1 MNQRKRVVIY
11 ARVSS
16 EEQKKGGFSTSAQLK
31 LLRDYGV
38 KNDYEIVGEY
48 EDTET
53 AKVTGR
59 TRFNEMVK
67 FLQKEGQ
74 SQRENRCRTVLVEKT
89 DRLYRNLKDYIVAED
104 LEIEIHFVKEGVV
117 LSPESHSSEKLM
129 HLIKVGM
136 AKAYVE
142 NLGEEIKKGMHE
154 KAAQGIWPCQA
165 PAGYRNVT
173 LASGK
178 KGIEPDPDT
187 APIVTKL
194 FEWYTTGN
202 YSLAEI
208 ADLATDNGLKFGRS
222 RNLAA
227 TVHNLFK
234 NPIYYGDFLFTGKMY
249 QGIHTPLV
257 TRELWDRVQEVRKDR
272 GTRKPKRSK
281 HSFAFSNLIQ
291 CRHCGCSLVAELK
304 KQKYIYYHCTGYKGK
319 CEEPYVR
326 EEVLEEQ
333 FGEVIRSLKFDPET
347 LDWVTSALKESHQDE
362 KRFHDDAIQRLQS
375 EYSRLQNRIDQ
386 MYVDKLDRRVT
397 DEFFDQ
403 KSAEWRQEQQGILHN
418 LEQHQNANQSYLQE
432 GVAILELANRA
443 AELFE
448 KQSASEKR
456 RLLDF
461 VLSNSSWGDG
471 ELTVEFRQPFDL
483 IAVAAMELKQK
494 KAAGVDSDDL
504 HQFKYTREGY
514 RATWQWLEP
523 IGRGWKNQTLMEDVG
538 RCCHL
543 LPNHAA

>member
-1 MNQRKRVVIY
+1 MNQRQSVIY

-16 EEQKKGGFSTSAQLK
+16 EEQKKGGFSTPAQLK
-31 LLRDYGV
+31 LLQDYAL
-38 KNDYEIVGEY
+38 KNDFKVVGEY

-59 TRFNEMVK
+59 TQFNEMVK
-67 FLQKEGQ
+67 FLRKEGQ
-74 SQRENRCRTVLVEKT
+74 SSKENQCRTLLVEKT

-154 KAAQGIWPCQA
+154 KAAQGIWPCKA
-165 PAGYRNVT
+165 PVGYQNVT

-178 KGIEPDPDT
+178 KGIEPDPEA

-194 FEWYTTGN
+194 YEWYSTGN
-202 YSLAEI
+202 YSLVEI
-208 ADLATDNGLKFGRS
+208 AELATENGLKFGRS

-234 NPIYYGDFLFTGKMY
+234 NPIYYGDFLFTGKIHR
-249 QGIHTPLV
+249 GIHTPLV

-272 GTRKPKRSK
+272 GATKPKRKK
-281 HSFAFSNLIQ
+281 HSFAFSNLIK
-291 CRHCGCSLVAELK
+291 CRHCGCALVAELK
-304 KQKYIYYHCTGYKGK
+304 KQKYTYYHCTGYKGK

-347 LDWVTSALKESHQDE
+347 LDWITSALKESHHDE
-362 KRFHDDAIQRLQS
+362 KRFHDEAIERLQG

-386 MYVDKLDRRVT
+386 MYVDKLDGRVT
-397 DEFFDQ
+397 GEFFDQ
-403 KSAEWRQEQQGILHN
+403 KSAEWRQEQAAVRQN
-418 LEQHQNANQSYLQE
+418 LEQHEQANQSYLQE

-443 AELFE
+443 AGLFE
-448 KQSASEKR
+448 KQVATEKR

-461 VLSNSSWGDG
+461 VLSNSTWGNG
-471 ELTVEFRQPFDL
+471 KLTVEFRQPFDL
-483 IAVAAMELKQK
+483 IAIATTELKQM
-494 KAAGVDSDDL
+494 KAVGVDSDGL
-504 HQFKYTREGY
+504 HQFKYRCN
-514 RATWQWLEP
+514 EP
-523 IGRGWKNQTLMEDVG
+523 VSNFFSLDT
-538 RCCHL
+538 
-543 LPNHAA
+543 

>member
-1 MNQRKRVVIY
+1 MSNRKVVIY

-16 EEQKKGGFSTSAQLK
+16 EEQKKGGFSTPAQLK
-31 LLRDYGV
+31 LLQEYAS
-38 KNDYEIVGEY
+38 KNDFTVVGEY

-59 TRFNEMVK
+59 TQFNEMVK

-74 SQRENRCRTVLVEKT
+74 SSKENRCRTLLVEKT

-117 LSPESHSSEKLM
+117 LSPNSHSSEKLM

-154 KAAQGIWPCQA
+154 KAAQGIWPCKA
-165 PAGYRNVT
+165 PVGYRNVT

-178 KGIEPDPDT
+178 KGIEPDPAA

-194 FEWYTTGN
+194 YEWYSTGN
-202 YSLAEI
+202 YSLVEI
-208 ADLATDNGLKFGRS
+208 AELATENGLKFGRS

-234 NPIYYGDFLFTGKMY
+234 NPIYYGDFLFTGKMHR
-249 QGIHTPLV
+249 GIHIPLV
-257 TRELWDRVQEVRKDR
+257 TKELWDRVQEVRKNR
-272 GTRKPKRSK
+272 GAAKPKRKK

-291 CRHCGCSLVAELK
+291 CHHCGCALVAELK

-326 EEVLEEQ
+326 EEVLEEE
-333 FGEVIRSLKFDPET
+333 FRKVIQSLRFEPET
-347 LDWVTSALKESHQDE
+347 LDWITSALKESHQDE
-362 KRFHDDAIQRLQS
+362 KRFHDEAVQRLQD
-375 EYSRLQNRIDQ
+375 EYSRLQNRIDR
-386 MYVDKLDRRVT
+386 MYVDKLDGRVS

-403 KSAEWRQEQQGILHN
+403 KSTEWRQEQATVRQN
-418 LEQHQNANQSYLQE
+418 LEQHEQANQSYLQE

-448 KQSASEKR
+448 KQSGSEKR

-461 VLSNSSWGDG
+461 VLSNSTWGDG
-471 ELTVEFRQPFDL
+471 ELRVKFRQPFDL
-483 IAVAAMELKQK
+483 IALGTTELKQK
-494 KAAGVDSDDL
+494 KAAGVGSDDL
-504 HQFKYTREGY
+504 YQFKYT
-514 RATWQWLEP
+514 P
-523 IGRGWKNQTLMEDVG
+523 EDSN
-538 RCCHL
+538 L
-543 LPNHAA
+543 

>member
-1 MNQRKRVVIY
+1 MNQRQVVIY

-16 EEQKKGGFSTSAQLK
+16 EEQKKGGFSTPAQLK
-31 LLRDYGV
+31 LLRDYAA
-38 KNDYEIVGEY
+38 KNGYEIVGEY

-178 KGIEPDPDT
+178 KGIEPDPD
-187 APIVTKL
+187 AAHVVTKL
-194 FEWYTTGN
+194 FEWYSTGN

-291 CRHCGCSLVAELK
+291 CRHCGCALVAELK

-448 KQSASEKR
+448 KQPEQKTTPAGFRTFELALER
-456 RLLDF
+456 R
-461 VLSNSSWGDG
+461 
-471 ELTVEFRQPFDL
+471 R
-483 IAVAAMELKQK
+483 
-494 KAAGVDSDDL
+494 VDRRIS
-504 HQFKYTREGY
+504 
-514 RATWQWLEP
+514 P
-523 IGRGWKNQTLMEDVG
+523 TL
-538 RCCHL
+538 
-543 LPNHAA
+543 

>member
-1 MNQRKRVVIY
+1 MPDNDKSLSDQPTFSGGRQPQDEGPQSLGDEHTFSGGVQNSPQSLGDEATFGDVAGVGEAAFDDGMEVVDLAARYTTEGVLGKRMLGDGAKSRTAVSRFLTEAKSIAALNHPNIVQIY
-11 ARVSS
+11 DYGRAADGPFLIMEYVEGNSLLGR
-16 EEQKKGGFSTSAQLK
+16 
-31 LLRDYGV
+31 LRDGAIPL
-38 KNDYEIVGEY
+38 DEAI
-48 EDTET
+48 DMTC
-53 AKVTGR
+53 
-59 TRFNEMVK
+59 
-67 FLQKEGQ
+67 
-74 SQRENRCRTVLVEKT
+74 S
-89 DRLYRNLKDYIVAED
+89 
-104 LEIEIHFVKEGVV
+104 
-117 LSPESHSSEKLM
+117 
-129 HLIKVGM
+129 
-136 AKAYVE
+136 
-142 NLGEEIKKGMHE
+142 
-154 KAAQGIWPCQA
+154 QA

-194 FEWYTTGN
+194 FEWYTTGK

-208 ADLATDNGLKFGRS
+208 ADLATDSGLKFGRS

-249 QGIHTPLV
+249 RGIHTPLV

-362 KRFHDDAIQRLQS
+362 KRFHDEAIQRLQS

-504 HQFKYTREGY
+504 HQFKYS
-514 RATWQWLEP
+514 P
-523 IGRGWKNQTLMEDVG
+523 SDSK
-538 RCCHL
+538 
-543 LPNHAA
+543 